1 MLYLSKVYHMVA
13 EHARGKWRKFVLVN
27 LAHFFYIFHAMV
39 TFHDIETA
47 YEIVRRAVYKTP
59 LLHSHAVDERS
70 GNSVFFKAENL
81 QRIGAFKIRGAYNK
95 IASLSAEERT
105 RGVVAHSSG
114 NHAQGVALAATL
126 LGTKAVVVM
135 PKNSP
140 RNKVAGTQAHGGEV
154 VFCEDSSDDRERVA
168 RQLQAEH
175 NYVLVPPFDDDKIIA
190 GQGTVTLEIAQE
202 LKSLEYLFVP
212 VGGGG
217 LIGGNAIAAKHLF
230 PGIKVIGVETEP
242 ANDGQQSFRKKE
254 IVRINPPNT
263 IADGMRTQA
272 VGKRN
277 FEIMLKFVDDMITV
291 TDAQVIEMMKFLVD
305 RMKIVVEPTGAVA
318 PAAVFQNILGL
329 RSKNICAIISGGN
342 VDPAFLKSIL
352 ST

>member
-1 MLYLSKVYHMVA
+1 MITY
-13 EHARGKWRKFVLVN
+13 
-27 LAHFFYIFHAMV
+27 
-39 TFHDIETA
+39 HDIESA
-47 YEIVRRAVYKTP
+47 YTVVRPVVYKTP
-59 LLHSHAVDERS
+59 LLRSDEIDAKT
-70 GNSVFFKAENL
+70 GNEVFFKAENL

-95 IASLSAEERT
+95 IASLTAEERA

-114 NHAQGVALAATL
+114 NHAQGVALAASL

-135 PKNSP
+135 PKSSP

-168 RQLQAEH
+168 RQLQEEH

-190 GQGTVTLEIAQE
+190 GQGTATLEIAQD
-202 LKSLEYLFVP
+202 LKGLDYLFVP

-217 LIGGNAIAAKHLF
+217 LIAGNAVAAKHLF

-242 ANDGQQSFRKKE
+242 ANDCQQSFRKKE

-263 IADGMRTQA
+263 IADGMRTQS

-277 FEIMLKFVDDMITV
+277 FEIILNFVDDMITV
-291 TDAQVIEMMKFLVD
+291 TDAQVIEMMKFFIGQ
-305 RMKIVVEPTGAVA
+305 MKVIVEPTGAVA
-318 PAAVFQNILGL
+318 PAAIFHNVMGL
-329 RSKNICAIISGGN
+329 RSKKICAIISGGN
-342 VDPAFLKSIL
+342 VDHTFLKSIL
-352 ST
+352 